1 MLDHDELLPEEQ
13 AYPGLVQELRSTYQ
27 MKPEEKQ
34 VLSRVYER
42 LAQSAD
48 SLPLLEPIQLEGHT
62 QPQRLVLS
70 LSPPTLTRF
79 KQSWLR
85 RLNILVAVL
94 ITGLLVG
101 SLAFIFSIICHTS
114 VGCPAGTAGLT
125 NGMRVVL
132 VPAQR
137 SRKPSQAEMEATR
150 DILTQRFTSFGLPG
164 ASVSVV
170 AANGQPAIQME
181 LPLLGGK
188 EQQAINMLLE
198 TGVLEF
204 WNTGAR
210 PVQLG
215 LMFDCTQFLKYNPG
229 CKAQF
234 AGTDLDPSQI
244 SVGTDQA
251 GRPSIFFEMKGS
263 VVQKFGSFTQKNVGN
278 YLTVTLD
285 RKVIESAVIESA
297 ITGQGEI
304 TGSFTS
310 DQANA
315 LVSVLKYG
323 PLPVALKKLG

>member
-42 LAQSAD
+42 LAQSANP
-48 SLPLLEPIQLEGHT
+48 LPLFEPIQGEDHT
-62 QPQRLVLS
+62 QPQRLA
-70 LSPPTLTRF
+70 SPMRPTRF

-85 RLNILVAVL
+85 RLNILAAVL

-101 SLAFIFSIICHTS
+101 SLAFIFSIIYHTGM
-114 VGCPAGTAGLT
+114 GCPVGTAGVT
-125 NGMRVVL
+125 NGLRVML

-137 SRKPSQAEMEATR
+137 SRKPSQAEMEATC
-150 DILTQRFTSFGLPG
+150 DILTQRFISFGLPG

-170 AANGQPAIQME
+170 TANGLPAIQVK

-188 EQQAINMLLE
+188 EQQAINILLE

-204 WNTGAR
+204 WNTGPQPA
-210 PVQLG
+210 QLG
-215 LMFDCTQFLKYNPG
+215 STFDCTQFIQYNPG

-251 GRPSIFFEMKGS
+251 GRPNILFEMKSGAI
-263 VVQKFGSFTQKNVGN
+263 QKFGSFTQKNIGN

-297 ITGQGEI
+297 IIGQGEI

-323 PLPVALKKLG
+323 PLPVALKKLV